1 MIAMVT
7 LFMFLMVSEND
18 MIECVSG
25 NLGINAVDVRV
36 SDINSGFGVNL
47 NYTVCM
53 QLCNCF

>member
-1 MIAMVT
+1 MVT